1 MGAFAPARLLCLVKL
16 GGLIKER
23 IVAKLMSALCI
34 RRGRFAYLSF
44 GYAKTSS
51 VDNVS
56 CPRFFLCYSN
66 GCDLV
71 FVRSNKICYRNK
83 AYKKSNLNM

>member
-56 CPRFFLCYSN
+56 CPRFFCNMLHAMHLKFFIILQQSRR
-66 GCDLV
+66 LV
-71 FVRSNKICYRNK
+71 
-83 AYKKSNLNM
+83 

>member
-1 MGAFAPARLLCLVKL
+1 MGAFAPAGYSLVKL

-56 CPRFFLCYSN
+56 CPRFFCNMLI
-66 GCDLV
+66 GDFVLRDLE
-71 FVRSNKICYRNK
+71 Y
-83 AYKKSNLNM
+83 

>member
-51 VDNVS
+51 VDNVN
-56 CPRFFLCYSN
+56 CPRFFCVVVMAVASFLFAV
-66 GCDLV
+66 L
-71 FVRSNKICYRNK
+71 R
-83 AYKKSNLNM
+83 